1 MLALFQGRYSALA
14 IALISSRQYQIKK
27 PVSNRLFYARLLAI
41 ITQQQLLLLTNLDG
55 LQVQPTP

>member
-14 IALISSRQYQIKK
+14 IALISNRQYQIKK